1 MSRQTRAL
9 SYLRAAMLII
19 ALALPL
25 ISISETGYIPT
36 EHLNKYGHPY
46 PPVINESGYP
56 GARK

>member
-25 ISISETGYIPT
+25 ISLVLLGSLWLWQNGYV
-36 EHLNKYGHPY
+36 L
-46 PPVINESGYP
+46 
-56 GARK
+56 